1 MSIVFRIFG
10 RGGLLHPT
18 LNISK
23 YRSSIPEETK
33 DKIVLNIGAGGHRLA
48 PHIINLDLFK
58 GDEVDIM
65 GDAHC
70 LPFRN
75 ESMDYVLL
83 LAVLE
88 HVQDPAKVECESY
101 RVLKKGGVVYVE
113 FPFLQPEHNA
123 PADYWRVTLH
133 GLRHLF
139 KDFEE
144 IDAGICGGPG
154 SAVSWVLVEYSKV
167 IFKGQYLSKIMSLLT
182 RVLVSPLKYIDRS
195 IVKRGGGE
203 VLSSAFYFYGRKL

>member
-1 MSIVFRIFG
+1 MIIVFRLFG
-10 RGGLLHPT
+10 RGGVLHPT
-18 LNISK
+18 LNIAK

-75 ESMDYVLL
+75 ESVDYVLL
-83 LAVLE
+83 LALLE
-88 HVQDPAKVECESY
+88 HVPEPRKVISESH
-101 RVLKKGGVVYVE
+101 RVLKRSGVVYCE

-123 PADYWRVTLH
+123 PGDYWRVTLH
-133 GLRHLF
+133 GLRHSF
-139 KDFEE
+139 KDFKE

-154 SAVSWVLVEYSKV
+154 SAVSWILVEYSRV
-167 IFKGQYLSKIMSLLT
+167 IFKGRYLSKIMSLLT
-182 RVLVSPLKYIDRS
+182 RALVSPLKYIDRS

-203 VLSSAFYFYGRKL
+203 VLSSGFYFYGRKL